1 MGDRLI
7 FSLPYKV
14 NNTIFSEISLK
25 KRKSIALPFGE
36 HQNAAGVRGYLKL
49 GSWGTEGLSVF
60 STELPHELGVH
71 LITKNMSSAS
81 PKPADAAISTSP
93 NIEFMFSV
101 TCRITNALVLVR
113 YFISPNPHKQ
123 ICFTQQLN
131 EKHSVESANAGE

>member
-1 MGDRLI
+1 M
-7 FSLPYKV
+7 
-14 NNTIFSEISLK
+14 
-25 KRKSIALPFGE
+25 
-36 HQNAAGVRGYLKL
+36 

-81 PKPADAAISTSP
+81 PKPADAAISIFP

-101 TCRITNALVLVR
+101 TCRITNALVPVR